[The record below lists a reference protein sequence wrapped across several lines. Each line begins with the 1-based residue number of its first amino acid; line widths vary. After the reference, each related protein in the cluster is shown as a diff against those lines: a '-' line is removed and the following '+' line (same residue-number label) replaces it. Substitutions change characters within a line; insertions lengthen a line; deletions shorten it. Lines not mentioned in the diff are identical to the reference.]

1 MLRRARHQT
10 DWFSEMELCVSEN
23 DLMTSRCSVHDF
35 YSFVQ
40 NHVVVWMNSQV
51 FITTTMTHQSDT
63 NTNPLMHH
71 MLTIGSRSSFS
82 VFASNYDSA
91 IAACD
96 FLLCFFAKSKVPNV
110 SLHCCNTN
118 ITTTLPVSAQA
129 LSHFMGQATLS
140 KLELYHVDLD
150 ETFGHALSLRG
161 SSSSSNFELALERC
175 GVHCHAGG
183 GEQILIHG
191 LQSIRGA
198 LEVKKCWIDSRIIA
212 ATLSGD
218 NCHLKKLKLTTA
230 PNHYDNSMMDQIAQS
245 VQTNNTGGLVELAFG
260 CMPISDQDLA
270 VLCHS
275 LTSHTTATTLDLSQA
290 REPGTS
296 STMRSQESKTFWLQT
311 IVQMLKANT
320 VLDTI
325 KLPKHFMT
333 AAATADIYCYQEEIV
348 ARLEMNRFRIRL
360 DAIKNIP
367 DTALRAKLLGR
378 ELALPSVRYRPNQ
391 TFMLIS
397 ENVELV
403 ASYSSYCCSRKRKRH
418 RADVYD

>member
-1 MLRRARHQT
+1 
-10 DWFSEMELCVSEN
+10 MELCVSEN

-40 NHVVVWMNSQV
+40 NHVVVWMNPQV
-51 FITTTMTHQSDT
+51 FITTTMTSQSDI
-63 NTNPLMHH
+63 NTNPQMHR

-91 IAACD
+91 VATCD
-96 FLLCFFAKSKVPNV
+96 FLLCFFAKSKVPDV
-110 SLHCCNTN
+110 SLHCCITD
-118 ITTTLPVSAQA
+118 ITTILPVSAQV
-129 LSHFMGQATLS
+129 LSHFVGQATLA
-140 KLELYHVDLD
+140 KLELYHVHLD
-150 ETFGHALSLRG
+150 DTFGHALSLRG
-161 SSSSSNFELALERC
+161 FSSSSNFELALVRC
-175 GVHCHAGG
+175 DVHCRAGG

-198 LEVKKCWIDSRIIA
+198 LEVKGCWTDYRILA

-230 PNHYDNSMMDQIAQS
+230 PNQHYDNSVMDQIAQS
-245 VQTNNTGGLVELAFG
+245 IQANTTGGLVELAFR

-275 LTSHTTATTLDLSQA
+275 LTSHTTVTTLDLSQA
-290 REPGTS
+290 RELGTS

-325 KLPKHFMT
+325 KLPEYFMT